1 MEASQTPV
9 RIHRS
14 DYTPFAWTVTDTR
27 LDVSINSP
35 DTLVCV
41 TLDIQ
46 PNPAAK
52 PSDELLL
59 NGRNLTLLSI
69 EVDGLH
75 LAADRYHLDRDQLR
89 LAGLTGQHRV
99 KVTSTCTPYTNT
111 ALEGLY
117 LSGDMLCTQCE
128 PEGFRRICYYPD
140 RPDVMSVFTVL
151 IEADLKYNQLL
162 CNGNKLEDGPVGS
175 ERHFALWH
183 DPHPKPCYLFALVAG
198 DLALVEDRFTTASGR
213 KVTLQ
218 IWVEQGNQH
227 LTDHAMES
235 LKNSMRWDEK
245 VYGLEYDLDLF
256 QIVAVSHFNMGAME
270 NKGLNIFNSKFVLAD
285 PATATDDDL
294 NRVESI
300 IAHEYFHNW
309 SGNRVTCRDWFQ
321 LTLKEGLTVYRDQ
334 CFTAD
339 LHDSSVKRIEDV
351 SLLRSIQFPED
362 ASPMAHPIRPNSYSE
377 INNFYTPTIYE
388 KGAEVIRMLATI
400 FGKDG
405 FRKGIDLYFQ
415 RHDGKAVTCDDFLS
429 AMEDAN
435 KYDLYKFSRWYQ
447 QSGTPSV
454 YFNRKKT
461 GSELI
466 ISLVQK
472 KPENASYYD
481 NTLPI
486 PFRFSLIDISGEPI
500 SLTVNGKEMGIEPML
515 VLDCEETRLKIKAS
529 DKKKSN
535 VLHNA
540 IPSLL
545 RGFSAPIKLHDDL
558 TEGEYLHLIYYDT
571 DPFVIWD
578 IAQRLYIKVISEAS
592 CDKNNL
598 SLEAKLSD
606 ALLNS
611 IKSEKFNDAFKAL
624 LLIPPSQSVL
634 LAELEN
640 PDPSKVFFA
649 KQNVIK
655 RIATNIS
662 VHLSSNLKTWRDK
675 VDMLDASGRSLHN
688 QLLAWGVLAN
698 IEVAHSL
705 ALKQVSNSNMTLV
718 KGAIN
723 ALNNIDVVNR
733 QKALDLF
740 YDNWKS
746 YPLVMENWFMW
757 QSSSVVAGTPEKCKE
772 LMTHPLFD
780 PDNPNKVRS
789 VIGGF
794 ASGNPVNF
802 HADDGSG
809 YRFLAD
815 QLLILDKKNPQISA
829 RLALPLTR
837 FSNLESK
844 RRVMMIDILK
854 KISKEDLSSDL
865 SEVVTKSIG
874 SIKH

>member
-1 MEASQTPV
+1 MDKLLVKRNAYAPTGWHVDSTYLTVQLYSKFARTTV
-9 RIHRS
+9 KMLVSAIHDKIRPPLILHGQNLQIETIIINNTIQS
-14 DYTPFAWTVTDTR
+14 NNNFVKNED
-27 LDVSINSP
+27 SICLYLSNSS
-35 DTLVCV
+35 
-41 TLDIQ
+41 
-46 PNPAAK
+46 N
-52 PSDELLL
+52 E
-59 NGRNLTLLSI
+59 I
-69 EVDGLH
+69 EV
-75 LAADRYHLDRDQLR
+75 
-89 LAGLTGQHRV
+89 
-99 KVTSTCTPYTNT
+99 VTTCNPHENK

-117 LSGDMLCTQCE
+117 KSGNMFCTQCE
-128 PEGFRRICYYPD
+128 PEGFRRIFYYPD
-140 RPDVMSVFTVL
+140 RPDMMSVFTTR
-151 IEADLKYNQLL
+151 IEADDSYKNLL
-162 CNGNKLEDGPVGS
+162 SNGNLISSGRLEGN
-175 ERHFALWH
+175 RHFAEWY
-183 DPHPKPCYLFALVAG
+183 DPFPKPSYLFALVAG
-198 DLALVEDRFTTASGR
+198 DLELVEDIFTTASGR
-213 KVTLQ
+213 EVILN
-218 IWVEQGNQH
+218 IYVEHGNAH
-227 LTDHAMES
+227 LTSHAMDS
-235 LKNSMRWDEK
+235 LKKSMKWDEQ

-285 PATATDDDL
+285 KHTASDIDL
-294 NRVESI
+294 MRVESI

-309 SGNRVTCRDWFQ
+309 TGNRVTCRDWFQ

-362 ASPMAHPIRPNSYSE
+362 SSPMAHPIRPDSYSE

-454 YFNRKKT
+454 YFNREKK

-472 KPENASYYD
+472 KPENASHYD

-500 SLTVNGKEMGIEPML
+500 SLTVNGKKMGIEPML
-515 VLDCEETRLKIKAS
+515 VFDCEETRLKIKAS
-529 DKKKSN
+529 DKEKSN

-540 IPSLL
+540 TPSLL

-558 TEGEYLHLIYYDT
+558 TVGECFHLIYYDT

-655 RIATNIS
+655 RIAINIS

-675 VDMLDASGRSLHN
+675 LDMLDASGRSLHN
-688 QLLAWGVLAN
+688 QTLAWGVLAN

-794 ASGNPVNF
+794 TSGNPVNF

-844 RRVMMIDILK
+844 RQVMMIDILK
-854 KISKEDLSSDL
+854 KLSKKELSPDL

-874 SIKH
+874 SIKY